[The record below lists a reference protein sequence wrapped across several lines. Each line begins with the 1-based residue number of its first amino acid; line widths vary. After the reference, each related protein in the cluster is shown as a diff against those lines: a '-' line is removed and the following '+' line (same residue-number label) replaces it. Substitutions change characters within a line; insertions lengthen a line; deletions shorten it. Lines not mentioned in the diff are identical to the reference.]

1 MLSYFLLFIWAV
13 GLFKYGQAQGHKVLN
28 LTTEQYRR
36 ALLLLV
42 SIHII
47 IISAS
52 NYLVQLPFE
61 VFGLHTT
68 WGAFSFPFIFLA
80 TDLTVRIF
88 GQSEAR
94 RIIFKAMLPALLISY
109 LVGVLFQHGSLQG
122 AGALSDFN
130 AFVFRIAFASFAAYL
145 LGQLMDI
152 TVFASLRNSRSWWV
166 APAVSTI
173 IGNLV
178 DTFVFFSLAFYASTD
193 AFMAQHWTEIAIVD
207 YGFKIIISMGLFLPA
222 YGVLLKTLA
231 QKIVTSPSQQEG
243 KISC

>member
-1 MLSYFLLFIWAV
+1 M
-13 GLFKYGQAQGHKVLN
+13 LN
-28 LTTEQYRR
+28 LTTKQHRR

-42 SIHII
+42 SIHIA

-61 VFGLHTT
+61 IFGLHTT

-94 RIIFKAMLPALLISY
+94 SIVFKAMLPALLISY
-109 LVGVLFQHGSLQG
+109 LVGVLFQQGNLQG
-122 AGALSDFN
+122 AGALSNFN
-130 AFVFRIAFASFAAYL
+130 TFVFRIAFASFAAYL

-152 TVFASLRNSRSWWV
+152 TVFTSLRNSRSWWV
-166 APAVSTI
+166 APGVSTI

-193 AFMAQHWTEIAIVD
+193 AFMAQHWQEIAVVD
-207 YGFKIIISMGLFLPA
+207 YGFKIIVSIGLFLPA
-222 YGVLLKTLA
+222 YGVLLKILVR
-231 QKIVTSPSQQEG
+231 KIVASPSSS
-243 KISC
+243 I